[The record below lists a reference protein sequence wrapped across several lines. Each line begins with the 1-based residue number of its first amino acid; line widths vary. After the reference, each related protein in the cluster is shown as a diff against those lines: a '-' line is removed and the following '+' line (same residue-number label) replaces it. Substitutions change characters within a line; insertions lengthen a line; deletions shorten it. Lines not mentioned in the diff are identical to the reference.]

1 MRDVLRD
8 LIVGSPGDDRL
19 QRRRQPQQGLLL
31 LLRAARHAVDDS
43 PGQFDRA
50 LSRLGVGR
58 LEMAREQQ
66 AGQLGLALAGRR
78 DAADEQTLQRGDG
91 LVAVAVAALAAV
103 PLDVDV
109 GQSAQQR
116 LDILVG
122 DVVARRGLGP
132 APLGVVRSAPSRDSR
147 YLSIE
152 ASPARKSTIVGTWRL
167 RASRA
172 ATSASNEVTQASQ
185 SDSVSRSTHCDNA
198 AEAALKRAASSSTRS
213 PPVSRLRPDAPHTR
227 RTRSPRPRPCIA
239 RLAAGGPQHGP
250 RRSDRLSREWWRTSS
265 ARDEARRAHQLFML
279 VDESTQI
286 G

>member
-1 MRDVLRD
+1 MPPGVRVQETRVGVNKAGGLLPVARAEEHRHQLGYVVGRLLVAVRDVLRD

-109 GQSAQQR
+109 ASRQQR

-132 APLGVVRSAPSRDSR
+132 APLGVVKVRAVTRQPISQHRGQPGPEEHDRRHVA
-147 YLSIE
+147 
-152 ASPARKSTIVGTWRL
+152 AARFQGRHQRVERGHAGVPVGQRVALDAL
-167 RASRA
+167 RQRRRGGA
-172 ATSASNEVTQASQ
+172 EEGSQ
-185 SDSVSRSTHCDNA
+185 
-198 AEAALKRAASSSTRS
+198 
-213 PPVSRLRPDAPHTR
+213 
-227 RTRSPRPRPCIA
+227 
-239 RLAAGGPQHGP
+239 
-250 RRSDRLSREWWRTSS
+250 
-265 ARDEARRAHQLFML
+265 L
-279 VDESTQI
+279 VDAVRLPCRVFGQTRLILVERGCHAHGHASLD
-286 G
+286 